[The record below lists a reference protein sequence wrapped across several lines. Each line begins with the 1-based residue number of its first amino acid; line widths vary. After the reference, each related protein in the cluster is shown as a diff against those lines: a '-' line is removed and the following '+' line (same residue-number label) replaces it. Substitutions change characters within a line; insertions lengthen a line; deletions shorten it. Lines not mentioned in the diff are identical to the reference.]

1 MRKIMR
7 RRADRR
13 HFRRDASRVAGKN
26 VARSTMRG
34 GQRL

>member
-7 RRADRR
+7 KRTDRR
-13 HFRRDASRVAGKN
+13 HFRRDAGKVQKIN
-26 VARSTMRG
+26 YARTLMRG